1 MERHL
6 LQHAVLLLLI
16 LMDGVLHDNSLYIP
30 VYHKELL
37 IFNMGSIYHEA
48 YVHLMDIS
56 CVQSRGRIF
65 FCAALQAAFGAL
77 GRYIPFRADGNVHS
91 GGNRYGH
98 STNS

>member
-16 LMDGVLHDNSLYIP
+16 FMDGVLHDKSLHVL

-37 IFNMGSIYHEA
+37 IFIMGSIYHEA

-65 FCAALQAAFGAL
+65 FCAALQAAFGAHPV
-77 GRYIPFRADGNVHS
+77 GRTVNAGDSLPRGKAA
-91 GGNRYGH
+91 RE
-98 STNS
+98 

>member
-16 LMDGVLHDNSLYIP
+16 FMDGVLHDKSLHVL

-56 CVQSRGRIF
+56 CVQSRGRILI
-65 FCAALQAAFGAL
+65 CAALQVAFVAHPVGRTVNPGDSLPRGKAA
-77 GRYIPFRADGNVHS
+77 RE
-91 GGNRYGH
+91 
-98 STNS
+98 